1 MLLVKEDKTP
11 QDITFKP
18 LPGCLEGAAV
28 SSLSFVPDL
37 TYAQYLTSGR
47 AVLDAHF
54 TLPASHT
61 AKGAVEPNQE
71 AQVGAS
77 ERVADR
83 KEHRNVCTR
92 CEKDSF
98 GDTLEAVREVDV
110 FCHNCGTDFC
120 RPCYER
126 THDRPPWSSHQCEDI
141 VGPQGRVRLVR
152 VGAAHHSSRPNSSNN
167 DNSSSGGGGERSKKS
182 RKSKKK
188 RLKQASDS
196 AESEYHEDE
205 SSNNY
210 NTINS
215 TANNRDA

>member
-61 AKGAVEPNQE
+61 NKSAVEPNQE
-71 AQVGAS
+71 ASMGAS
-77 ERVADR
+77 ERVVDR

-98 GDTLEAVREVDV
+98 GDTVEAVREVDIY
-110 FCHNCGTDFC
+110 CHNCGTDFC
-120 RPCYER
+120 RPCFER
-126 THDRPPWSSHQCEDI
+126 IHDRAPWSSHQCEEL

-152 VGAAHHSSRPNSSNN
+152 VGAAHHSSRPNNDSNRG
-167 DNSSSGGGGERSKKS
+167 SGGEGGERRKKS

-196 AESEYHEDE
+196 AESEYNEDE

-215 TANNRDA
+215 TANNRDV